1 MFKNKPLTMTNNK
14 YEAKSHNITDDYEI
28 SNTVLGKYFLSENQ
42 FLWNFIKF
50 MHHQKCKKNMIFN
63 RTLNCCT
70 ARVQI
75 IGLGI
80 NGKVVECTNKKNLQK
95 YALKVLHDNPKSRRY
110 VCSNDDVLFTFWVLI
125 ASWFIY
131 VRRGCFEAGKWD
143 ENQKNNFMTKVN

>member
-28 SNTVLGKYFLSENQ
+28 SNTVLGRQ
-42 FLWNFIKF
+42 FFCLRMNFYGISSSLCIIKSA
-50 MHHQKCKKNMIFN
+50 KKNLIFN

-131 VRRGCFEAGKWD
+131 VRRANALRQESGMRTRKIIL
-143 ENQKNNFMTKVN
+143 